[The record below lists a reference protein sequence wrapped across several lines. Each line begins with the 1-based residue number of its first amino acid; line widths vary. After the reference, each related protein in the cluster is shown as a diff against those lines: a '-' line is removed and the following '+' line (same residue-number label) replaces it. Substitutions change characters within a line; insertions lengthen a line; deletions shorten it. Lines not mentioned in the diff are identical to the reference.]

1 MPELLASVGRLST
14 LARVGRVV
22 LDRGQLQQAGPE
34 MPDGVAA
41 FGQMLAEHGLDAIEL
56 ASTITDAE
64 FLKLAGLLSG
74 PPAPSATMRRSADA
88 LSMWNVRCRWTREA
102 EDVGTRAASSVP
114 AAFAAAPR
122 SVSPLSAAPAAAEP
136 WRPLLDA
143 AVAQG
148 DGAAVCTV
156 LAGLASPAE
165 FARAATAGALALVVE
180 QLLDTRVPRPDVL
193 ALLQRAGAAGA
204 RALFAQMIAALDVA
218 ERRQLYDAMVGL
230 PATAEVAREYLTHDV
245 WYVVRN
251 AVCQLGET
259 RAPAAIP
266 LVSQALRH
274 ADYRVRIAAVVAL
287 GQIGGAA
294 AIARLE
300 SVLFD
305 ASEDVRTRAL
315 AIVFAGADAPPAPDR
330 LGRALTDDQAIEYQR
345 EMVAA
350 LGHLSTPRARERL
363 QRVCETPSTS
373 YEGTELRLAA
383 LDALRRRHPAVADV
397 VLQALR
403 NDPSPMMR
411 ERVATLLR

>member
-102 EDVGTRAASSVP
+102 EDVGTRAASSAP
-114 AAFAAAPR
+114 AAFAAAPL
-122 SVSPLSAAPAAAEP
+122 SAAPLSAAPAAAEP

>member
-1 MPELLASVGRLST
+1 
-14 LARVGRVV
+14 
-22 LDRGQLQQAGPE
+22 
-34 MPDGVAA
+34 
-41 FGQMLAEHGLDAIEL
+41 
-56 ASTITDAE
+56 
-64 FLKLAGLLSG
+64 
-74 PPAPSATMRRSADA
+74 
-88 LSMWNVRCRWTREA
+88 
-102 EDVGTRAASSVP
+102 
-114 AAFAAAPR
+114 
-122 SVSPLSAAPAAAEP
+122 
-136 WRPLLDA
+136 
-143 AVAQG
+143 
-148 DGAAVCTV
+148 
-156 LAGLASPAE
+156 
-165 FARAATAGALALVVE
+165 
-180 QLLDTRVPRPDVL
+180 
-193 ALLQRAGAAGA
+193 
-204 RALFAQMIAALDVA
+204 MIAALDVA

-350 LGHLSTPRARERL
+350 LGHLSTPRARQRL
-363 QRVCETPSTS
+363 QRMCETPSTS

>member
-22 LDRGQLQQAGPE
+22 LDRRRLAQAGPD

-74 PPAPSATMRRSADA
+74 SPEAAATMKRSADA
-88 LSMWNVRCRWTREA
+88 LSMWNVRCRWTH
-102 EDVGTRAASSVP
+102 DP
-114 AAFAAAPR
+114 DAAAPR
-122 SVSPLSAAPAAAEP
+122 AALAPTAGFAAPLSAATAAAAPAAEP

-148 DGAAVCTV
+148 DGAALCGL

-165 FARAATAGALALVVE
+165 FARAATAGALDLVVE
-180 QLLDTRVPRPDVL
+180 QLLDTRTPREDVL
-193 ALLQRAGAAGA
+193 AVLQRAGAAGA
-204 RALFAQMIAALDVA
+204 RALFAQLIAAIDVA

-230 PATAEVAREYLTHDV
+230 PATAEVAREYLSHDV

-259 RAPAAIP
+259 RAQAAIP

-363 QRVCETPSTS
+363 QRVCETPSSS

-411 ERVATLLR
+411 ERVAALLR